1 MCCLYALHDQ
11 NGFYHTCPIDN
22 FDHVDLILGKN
33 LTVFTKIISVTR
45 VVSF

>member
-22 FDHVDLILGKN
+22 FDHVGLILGKK
-33 LTVFTKIISVTR
+33 FDSVYKL
-45 VVSF
+45 